1 MNAVTFDTHDFIKE
15 LESSGFTE
23 EQAEALARAQKKV
36 NEANL
41 EELVTKSDLKEAF
54 TDFKDSETTPIRH
67 EFSEIRSD
75 MRLMKWMLA
84 LIIITTVVPALKALL
99 A

>member
-23 EQAEALARAQKKV
+23 EQAEALARAQKKI

-41 EELVTKSDLKEAF
+41 EELV
-54 TDFKDSETTPIRH
+54 P
-67 EFSEIRSD
+67 
-75 MRLMKWMLA
+75 
-84 LIIITTVVPALKALL
+84 
-99 A
+99 